1 MLHGLEL
8 GALLANQVFAAEVGD
23 ALLLWAPP
31 GNAND
36 VLRAA
41 LLKRIAVDN
50 MFRYG
55 AERKRLADY
64 LQQLEAGPL
73 EVDGYRWSS
82 RLWRDAF
89 RLELP
94 ADADPDSSGGSAC
107 KRPVKVLRL
116 EKDAAPLVKGSAY
129 ESINPELGGLFADNF
144 EWIANSVAMG
154 LGR

>member
-8 GALLANQVFAAEVGD
+8 GALLANKAFAADVGD

-55 AERKRLADY
+55 AERKRLAR
-64 LQQLEAGPL
+64 LPPTAGSRTSRGGWISMVQQALARRVP
-73 EVDGYRWSS
+73 
-82 RLWRDAF
+82 
-89 RLELP
+89 P
-94 ADADPDSSGGSAC
+94 
-107 KRPVKVLRL
+107 
-116 EKDAAPLVKGSAY
+116 
-129 ESINPELGGLFADNF
+129 
-144 EWIANSVAMG
+144 
-154 LGR
+154 